1 VPEPGPPTRPDPA
14 DPRAASLE
22 RAKHGSFC
30 ELFPAEELR
39 LYAAGTVVFIG
50 LALVVRDAVLNWII
64 GPLFITVW
72 AWYVP
77 QFQERWRA
85 QRARR

>member
-1 VPEPGPPTRPDPA
+1 MSDTGVPTRGGGDEPGQP
-14 DPRAASLE
+14 SLE
-22 RAKHGSFC
+22 RAKHGSFR

-39 LYAAGTVVFIG
+39 LYALGTVVFIA
-50 LALVVRDAVLNWII
+50 LAVLTHDVVLNWII

-77 QFQERWRA
+77 VLQERWRE
-85 QRARR
+85 RRRR